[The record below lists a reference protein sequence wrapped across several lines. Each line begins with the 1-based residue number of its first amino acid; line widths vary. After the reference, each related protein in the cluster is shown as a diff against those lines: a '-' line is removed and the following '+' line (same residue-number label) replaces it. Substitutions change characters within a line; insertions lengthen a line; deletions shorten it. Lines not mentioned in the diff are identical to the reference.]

1 MITLSVSRRAGE
13 NVTAGSKPP
22 KIQTTTARPKA
33 VDYLSPILTKSRTEE
48 VLDALVAMIEAAD
61 LRIGDKIPAETD
73 LCEQLG
79 VGRTTIREALN
90 RWEGLGLVRRR
101 RGSGT
106 FLIANIRPSK
116 GLIPTKTKLEGEG
129 LLRLVD
135 IRRTLEIE
143 SVQRAARN
151 ATDQQKELITAA
163 YKKIIKMV
171 ERNRPW
177 LAADREFHDAIHL
190 ASGNPLYGQIL
201 AELDDAFHTSKHKG
215 SPFESPEFGLR
226 SVTLHAD
233 LRDAIIQGNPEKAK
247 TAICDILEK
256 VEEEIREVTGAE

>member
-1 MITLSVSRRAGE
+1 MSAKSDQSKNLSQS
-13 NVTAGSKPP
+13 T
-22 KIQTTTARPKA
+22 RPNA
-33 VDYLSPILTKSRTEE
+33 VDYLSPIQTKSRTEE
-48 VLDALVAMIEAAD
+48 VLDALAAMIAAAD
-61 LRIGDKIPAETD
+61 LKIGDKIPAETE

-129 LLRLVD
+129 LLRLIDV
-135 IRRTLEIE
+135 RRTLEIE
-143 SVQRAARN
+143 AVQRAARN
-151 ATDQQKELITAA
+151 ATATQKKQIVAA
-163 YKKIIKMV
+163 YAKIVKLV

-177 LAADREFHDAIHL
+177 LGADREFHDAIYL
-190 ASGNPLYGQIL
+190 ASGNPLFGQIM
-201 AELDDAFHTSKHKG
+201 AELDDAFHASKFKG
-215 SPFESPEFGLR
+215 SPFENPKFGYR

-233 LRDAIIQGNPEKAK
+233 LRDAIVENDPEKAK
-247 TAICDILEK
+247 TAICEILDK
-256 VEEEIREVTGAE
+256 VEEEIRDVTGADQERKHKKP

>member
-1 MITLSVSRRAGE
+1 MSAKSKKSE
-13 NVTAGSKPP
+13 NIA
-22 KIQTTTARPKA
+22 KA
-33 VDYLSPILTKSRTEE
+33 APRNPAEYLTPIATKSRTEE
-48 VLDALVAMIEAAD
+48 VLEALVAMIEAAD
-61 LRIGDKIPAETD
+61 LQIGDKIPAEME
-73 LCEQLG
+73 LCDQLG

-106 FLIANIRPSK
+106 FLIANIRASK

-135 IRRTLEIE
+135 VRRTLEIE

-151 ATDQQKELITAA
+151 ASDPQKELISEA
-163 YKKIIKMV
+163 YRKMIRLV
-171 ERNRPW
+171 KQNRPW
-177 LAADREFHDAIHL
+177 LGADREFHDAIHV

-201 AELDDAFHTSKHKG
+201 AELDEAFHASKFKG
-215 SPFESPEFGLR
+215 SPFENPKFGHR

-233 LRDAIIQGNPEKAK
+233 LREAIVDGDPEKAK
-247 TAICDILEK
+247 TAICDILDK
-256 VEEEIREVTGAE
+256 VEEEIHELSDAD